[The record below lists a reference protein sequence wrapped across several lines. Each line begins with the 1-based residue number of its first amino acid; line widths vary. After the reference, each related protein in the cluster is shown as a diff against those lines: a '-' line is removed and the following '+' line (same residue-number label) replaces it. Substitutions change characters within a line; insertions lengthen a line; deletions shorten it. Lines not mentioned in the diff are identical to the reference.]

1 MLEVDTNFTVEVFDD
16 TYLNMDLAIPRDG
29 YGPGF
34 TKVTKGLRDKD
45 GLTIVKFHNNP
56 ILDTRLYEVEYKDRH
71 KVLLSANAIEENIF
85 AQLDEE
91 VNRHVL
97 FQDIFDHG
105 YNGTEVK
112 EQDAFITTRTKT
124 KASHIENKRR
134 MNSSSNG
141 RMGKKNG

>member
-34 TKVTKGLRDKD
+34 DKVTKGLRDKD

-71 KVLLSANAIEENIF
+71 KVLLTANAIEENMF

-91 VNRHVL
+91 VNWHEL
-97 FQDIFDHG
+97 FQDIFYHG

-112 EQDAFITTRTKT
+112 
-124 KASHIENKRR
+124 
-134 MNSSSNG
+134 
-141 RMGKKNG
+141 